1 MTKFYAGFSFPN
13 GSGLASHIHSFFPF
27 LVSFHHCPHL
37 SCSASSCLHP
47 LNFLPTLLLP
57 PFPSSFVL
65 CFLRSFFLSFFLLR
79 HHTLPFPPSLG
90 MRGNLE
96 RCRLMTV
103 ETCVGHS
110 GLVSGNT
117 PGIQTRTSDILFLSL
132 YVLMSHLLLS
142 CFKSDESGTDA
153 SKSPIFLVKL
163 KLLRL
168 TRLHKVCAS
177 SHTFHCYPT
186 DTKIECSALSSLKY
200 SYIFY
205 RWLLHRSLS
214 AGSLRLPTPSISTV
228 YKKA

>member
-1 MTKFYAGFSFPN
+1 MFCFLLPAPPEFPANVTSTSFS
-13 GSGLASHIHSFFPF
+13 
-27 LVSFHHCPHL
+27 
-37 SCSASSCLHP
+37 
-47 LNFLPTLLLP
+47 LLLCP
-57 PFPSSFVL
+57 LFS
-65 CFLRSFFLSFFLLR
+65 SFFLSFFLLR

-177 SHTFHCYPT
+177 SHTFHCYPA